1 MKDFASMTDAELM
14 AAYKTA
20 KDPFESALAAEGV
33 TGKVAD
39 IARSIYQQ
47 ESGSG
52 KNTKTSNAGA
62 VGGMQIIPPTF
73 KSVADK
79 DWDINDPTHNARAGI
94 RYVKQLYEQAAG
106 DPALTA
112 AGYYGG
118 PGGLEKARRGV
129 AVSDPRNPNAPTT
142 LQYGKQVAARLP
154 KEPLNPVMAAG
165 KAVTDA
171 IIPSA
176 NAAEPAASPYGGMS
190 DEELLAAYQK
200 LKGTPA
206 GAQGSWEEPT
216 KQPNELVRQLGL
228 TARAGVKGALS
239 LPGAVSDAA
248 TGVINTGLDATLG
261 KDKGFRF
268 RTVNS
273 ALDNI
278 MTGAGV
284 AQPRDAT
291 ERVVQDVT
299 GAMAGAG
306 STVALGKLVQNAAT
320 PVAQK
325 VGQMFASGP
334 GIQTVSGATS
344 AGASGIT
351 RENDGGALAQGIAGL
366 AGAFAPSTVVAGSS
380 AATRGAI
387 RGGEAGR
394 QKVNE
399 NIKLFKEATGSTPSV
414 GQATEGRIP
423 RAVESVLAKTPGGA
437 GVMSR
442 SAQQKADDMATSV
455 NKLADELAP
464 GGSAVNAGEAI
475 TTGVKGFKDG
485 FKSIQGRLYETL
497 DKHIKPDTPLDVA
510 NTRAALAKLNEGIPG
525 APNISEFFK
534 NSKIK
539 GIDAALVA
547 DLEAAM
553 SKKSQPFS
561 GLMSPTKPSL
571 ADAQLPYEAIKKL
584 RTLVGNEIA
593 DNSLLADVP
602 RSKWTALYAALSDD
616 LGVAAKKAGPDAEKS
631 FQWANQFTK
640 GQLQRLEQLSG
651 IVGKDAP
658 EKVFSAAMS
667 GTAEGNTVLKR
678 VVDAIPKEN
687 RKELASAVL
696 RRMGRAT
703 NSNQN
708 ELGDA
713 FSTETFL
720 TNLNKLAPE
729 SRATLFG
736 RLGVPNTENKLL
748 QFAKVASNVREGSK
762 VFANPSG
769 TQPALSAQT
778 TGIGGGLALLSG
790 NVPVAAAA
798 VGAPLAANYLA
809 KKMTDP
815 RAVNWLGK
823 KTEFPVQPVTAAE
836 LNALAR
842 FRGD

>member
-1 MKDFASMTDAELM
+1 MAKNPFDQFDASPFDA
-14 AAYKTA
+14 
-20 KDPFESALAAEGV
+20 ALAAEGV
-33 TGKVAD
+33 TGKAAD
-39 IARSIYQQ
+39 VARSIYQQ
-47 ESGSG
+47 ESSSG

-79 DWDINDPTHNARAGI
+79 DWDINDPVHNARAGI
-94 RYVKQLYEQAAG
+94 RYVKQLYEQAGG

-112 AGYYGG
+112 SGYYGG

-129 AVSDPRNPNAPTT
+129 AVSDPRNPNAPNT
-142 LQYGKQVAARLP
+142 LQYGAQVAARVP
-154 KEPLNPVMAAG
+154 KEKGALQRGVEAM
-165 KAVTDA
+165 
-171 IIPSA
+171 IPSA
-176 NAAEPAASPYGGMS
+176 EAAPASSTTGGANPFDQFDGDAGTAGIPRVEVRGTSADEP
-190 DEELLAAYQK
+190 
-200 LKGTPA
+200 
-206 GAQGSWEEPT
+206 
-216 KQPNELVRQLGL
+216 QPQNEIVRQLGL
-228 TARAGVKGALS
+228 TARAGIKGALS
-239 LPGAVSDAA
+239 LPGVVSDAA
-248 TGVINTGLDATLG
+248 TGVVNTGLDAALG

-273 ALDNI
+273 AVDNI
-278 MTGAGV
+278 LTGAGV
-284 AQPRDAT
+284 AEPRNAT
-291 ERVVQDVT
+291 ERVVQDIT

-306 STVALGKLVQNAAT
+306 STVAAGRVLQSAGAPISQKAGEMLAA
-320 PVAQK
+320 
-325 VGQMFASGP
+325 GP
-334 GIQTVSGATS
+334 GLQTTGGALS
-344 AGASGIT
+344 AGASGVT
-351 RENDGGALAQGIAGL
+351 RENDGGAVAQTVAGL
-366 AGAFAPSTVVAGSS
+366 AGAAAPGLLSAGVAEG
-380 AATRGAI
+380 TRRVL

-394 QKVNE
+394 QRVSD
-399 NIKLFKEATGSTPSV
+399 NIRLFNDAAGTTPSV
-414 GQATEGRIP
+414 GQAAEGRVP
-423 RAVESVLAKTPGGA
+423 RALESVLAKTPGGA

-442 SAQQKADDMATSV
+442 SAQQKSDAIAASV
-455 NKLADELAP
+455 TKLADELAP
-464 GGSAVNAGEAI
+464 GGSAIKAGEAI
-475 TTGVKGFKDG
+475 TSGVQGFKDG
-485 FKSIQGRLYETL
+485 FKAVQGRLYQTL

-547 DLEAAM
+547 DLE
-553 SKKSQPFS
+553 Q
-561 GLMSPTKPSL
+561 SL
-571 ADAQLPYEAIKKL
+571 AVKAAPRNTLWNSPGPNIADGRLPYEAVKKL

-602 RSKWTALYAALSDD
+602 RSKWTALYGALSDD
-616 LGVAAKKAGPDAEKS
+616 LGVAAKKAGPQAEES
-631 FQWANQFTK
+631 FQWANQFTRT
-640 GQLQRLEQLSG
+640 QLERLEQLSG

-703 NSNQN
+703 NGNQN

-720 TNLNKLAPE
+720 TNLNKLSPD

-748 QFAKVASNVREGSK
+748 EFAKVASNVREGSK

-769 TQPALSAQT
+769 TQAAVSAQT
-778 TGIGGGLALLSG
+778 AGLAALTGVLTG
-790 NVPVAAAA
+790 NLPVAAAA
-798 VGAPLAANYLA
+798 VGTPIAANYLA
-809 KKMTDP
+809 KKMTNPD
-815 RAVNWLGK
+815 AVRWLGRR
-823 KTEFPVQPVTAAE
+823 TEVPVGAITAAE
-836 LNALAR
+836 LNALGR
-842 FRGD
+842 YQPN